1 MKRSRRTFLRLLA
14 VGSAAAATSATPLAR
29 AVTPKR
35 RPTAAREP
43 KPAPAPPAAT
53 VPAVFAEEIRKQKE
67 LVEQALKA
75 VREVRLPPGSDPA
88 FVFAPL
94 TARGKRSQ
102 P

>member
-43 KPAPAPPAAT
+43 KPAPAAT
-53 VPAVFAEEIRKQKE
+53 VPAAFAEEIRKQKE